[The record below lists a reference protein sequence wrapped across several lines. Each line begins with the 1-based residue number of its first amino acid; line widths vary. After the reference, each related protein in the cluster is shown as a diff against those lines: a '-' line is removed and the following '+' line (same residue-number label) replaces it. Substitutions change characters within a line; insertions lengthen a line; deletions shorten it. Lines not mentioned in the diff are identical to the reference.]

1 MNRVFRTRIFSRW
14 MHKSGLTDD
23 VLCEAIFEMQL
34 GLVDADLGGNVFKK
48 RVALPGMGK
57 RGSARV
63 IVASR
68 MEDCWFFL
76 YGFCKNERT
85 NIDQDELKAF
95 QMMAK
100 ELLKLSDQQ
109 LKAALAVGEILE
121 VIHGNQT
128 SQESDTL

>member
-1 MNRVFRTRIFSRW
+1 MNRVFRTRAFTRW

-23 VLCEAIFEMQL
+23 VLREAVIEMLL
-34 GLVDADLGGNVFKK
+34 GLIDADLGGNVLKK

-68 MEDCWFFL
+68 LEDRWFFL
-76 YGFCKNERT
+76 YGFCKNERKS
-85 NIDQDELKAF
+85 IDRDELKAF

-100 ELLKLSDQQ
+100 ELLKLSDQE
-109 LKAALAVGEILE
+109 LKTAIAIGEILE
-121 VIHGNQT
+121 VMHGNQT
-128 SQESDTL
+128 A